1 VASSNAAFFRGAKDD
16 HDEAFRILPSRRSS
30 VAAFFRPRAG
40 VAMTQAELR
49 KQISI
54 FITLSD
60 WKAIRQEAARRQIP
74 MTELCRQWMSR
85 DMQKL
90 RSDRSADAVD
100 AAQGDC

>member
-1 VASSNAAFFRGAKDD
+1 
-16 HDEAFRILPSRRSS
+16 
-30 VAAFFRPRAG
+30 
-40 VAMTQAELR
+40 MTQAELR

-85 DMQKL
+85 DLQKL
-90 RSDRSADAVD
+90 RSDRAADAID
-100 AAQGDC
+100 ASQSES